1 MTPAG
6 LQGDDGSFGP
16 AAPALEDGERH
27 YRTDRVQSAL
37 LVVALGM
44 FALFLTYSF
53 VARPL
58 IELILGIGCIGI
70 LIARAW
76 ARTPPQGA
84 WSELPIHLAIGI
96 ASIAVVSNTFRSGSL
111 LSVGQYYLLLIPA
124 FASCLLSLRA
134 TFGWAL
140 VAILGFALTRWAA
153 PWWVHD
159 LVAPPDALEVVFAQA
174 FLVLMI
180 FGASFFQWATTRRYV
195 EGIQASKRL
204 IRDQAELLE
213 AARDSALQASRLK
226 SEFLATMSHEIRTP
240 MNAVLGLTEVMLET
254 KLDDEQRDMLE
265 TVQRSG
271 DSLLEILNDILD
283 FSKIESGMIELDLQ
297 PFEVRTCIE
306 EAMELLAQ
314 RAAERHVELYCDQPR
329 DVPNWVIGD
338 ASRVRQILVNLI
350 SNAVKFTRDGEV
362 VIQVRQATGPDHEP
376 CLRIVVRDTGIGIP
390 EERRDRLFKPFSQ
403 VDASTTRRFGGTGLG
418 LVISK
423 RLVGLMGGTI
433 EVESEPDRGSEFSVT
448 LPAPPA
454 PGAPIALRFGVSALE
469 GRRLLL
475 VHQHAGARAI
485 LARDAAAYGVPM
497 RVAGSLAEALEWVRD
512 GERFDAAVLDARV
525 LEREG
530 AADLIEVRASLDGPT
545 VLMALPG
552 EVRAGDLPQLPLRIG
567 RPLRARRLSPHLIR
581 AWTEREH
588 DPNVPRARSTLEPER
603 TASHPFRILV
613 AEDNLVNQRVIV
625 SMLTRLGHR
634 VDVVDD
640 GSTAVEAIQRQRYD
654 LVLMDLQMPT
664 MDGLA
669 ATRAIRALGGDASLV
684 RIVALTANAMKEDQS
699 QCLEAG
705 MDDFLPKPASK
716 RALVAALERAEAA
729 MQGLASPR

>member
-1 MTPAG
+1 VTSGALHGDGGSSFDAG
-6 LQGDDGSFGP
+6 AS
-16 AAPALEDGERH
+16 ALEDGERH
-27 YRTDRVQSAL
+27 YRADRVQSAL

-53 VARPL
+53 AARPL

-76 ARTPPQGA
+76 ARTPPAGA
-84 WSELPIHLAIGI
+84 WSDLPIHLAIGV

-111 LSVGQYYLLLIPA
+111 LSVGQYYLILIPA

-140 VAILGFALTRWAA
+140 VAILGFALTRLAA
-153 PWWVHD
+153 PWWVRD
-159 LVAPPDALEVVFAQA
+159 VAPLSALEVVFAQS

-204 IRDQAELLE
+204 IRDQADLLTT
-213 AARDSALQASRLK
+213 ARDAALQASRLK

-240 MNAVLGLTEVMLET
+240 MNAVLGLTEVMLDT

-265 TVQRSG
+265 TVRRSG

-283 FSKIESGMIELDLQ
+283 FSKIESGMIELDPQ
-297 PFEVRTCIE
+297 PFAVRTCIE

-314 RAAERHVELYCDQPR
+314 RAAERRVELYCDQPR

-362 VIQVRQATGPDHEP
+362 VIQVRQATGPDREP

-454 PGAPIALRFGVSALE
+454 PGTPMEVRFGVSSLE
-469 GRRLLL
+469 GRHLLM

-485 LARDAAAYGVPM
+485 LTRDAGAYGVPM
-497 RVAGSLAEALEWVRD
+497 RAAGSLTEALAWVRA
-512 GERFDAAVLDARV
+512 GERFDAALLDARV
-525 LEREG
+525 VEREG
-530 AADLIEVRASLDGPT
+530 TSDLAEIRASLDGPT
-545 VLMALPG
+545 VLMTLPG
-552 EVRAGDLPQLPLRIG
+552 EVSGRDLADLPLRIG
-567 RPLRARRLSPHLIR
+567 RPLRARRLGPLLVR
-581 AWTEREH
+581 AWTERAR
-588 DPNVPRARSTLEPER
+588 DPNVARSRPAGHLER
-603 TASHPFRILV
+603 TASHPLQILV

-640 GSTAVEAIQRQRYD
+640 GSTAVEAVQRQRYD
-654 LVLMDLQMPT
+654 LVLMDLQMPK

-669 ATRAIRALGGDASLV
+669 ATRAIRALGGHASLV

-699 QCLEAG
+699 QCLGAG

-716 RALVAALERAEAA
+716 RAVMAALERAEAA